1 MNAVCPWRHHLECF
15 HMICGTIHHMH
26 HQKTSGLLL
35 PCCHSCPMAYGNCR
49 KVSLTLS
56 VPCIFLFETLEL
68 EGRGSWSHWKYRSV
82 NVGGAHHC
90 HTFGLMAH
98 VHSAGRWGMQS
109 QTPHNRCHSFAVGL
123 AWCAEPSLG
132 PLLAKL
138 LPPVHQF
145 EHLDVSSAD
154 GELPNAWYPTMP
166 KRSKRALTLSWRQWI
181 SWKPQHLL
189 PASLPTAASHGAL
202 SSSVPPWWGGFYER
216 LVGMVK
222 RCLNK
227 ILGKASLKMMELI
240 TVLNEIEAILN
251 SRPLTYPYSDIN
263 DGPPLTPSHFLCG
276 YRLMSLPSPH
286 EPSQE
291 KYPDH
296 TPTESSKEIL
306 TSKAR
311 YHARL
316 IDRFWSI
323 WRREYL
329 TDLREFHSRYIKGK
343 RVSKE
348 SNITVGDIVLVHD
361 NLPRYQWR
369 LATVTRV
376 IPSSKDGLVRA
387 ASLRVSNGNEIR
399 RPIEKL
405 YPLEI
410 SEDSDQTM
418 ATPKVDEPAIKGARP
433 NPRESATRARLKIK
447 QQAVARSDLNDWELY
462 SSRLSNTCGI

>member
-1 MNAVCPWRHHLECF
+1 MTGVDFAGPLFVCGLAREQSKVYLCLFTCASTRAVHLE
-15 HMICGTIHHMH
+15 
-26 HQKTSGLLL
+26 L
-35 PCCHSCPMAYGNCR
+35 
-49 KVSLTLS
+49 V
-56 VPCIFLFETLEL
+56 E
-68 EGRGSWSHWKYRSV
+68 
-82 NVGGAHHC
+82 
-90 HTFGLMAH
+90 
-98 VHSAGRWGMQS
+98 
-109 QTPHNRCHSFAVGL
+109 
-123 AWCAEPSLG
+123 
-132 PLLAKL
+132 
-138 LPPVHQF
+138 
-145 EHLDVSSAD
+145 D
-154 GELPNAWYPTMP
+154 
-166 KRSKRALTLSWRQWI
+166 
-181 SWKPQHLL
+181 L
-189 PASLPTAASHGAL
+189 PADTFVRAFRRFISRRGTPECMISDNAKTFKA
-202 SSSVPPWWGGFYER
+202 SSSSILVSVDQLYASAPTSSFLADRGITWRFIVERAPWWGGFYER

-222 RCLNK
+222 RCLKK
-227 ILGKASLKMMELI
+227 ILGKVSLKMMELI
-240 TVLNEIEAILN
+240 TVLNKIEAILN

-263 DGPPLTPSHFLCG
+263 DGPPLMPSHFLCG

-291 KYPDH
+291 KDPDY

-316 IDRFWSI
+316 TDRFWSI

-348 SNITVGDIVLVHD
+348 SNIKVGDIVLVHD
-361 NLPRYQWR
+361 NLPCCQWR

-387 ASLRVSNGNEIR
+387 ASLHVSNGNEIR

-410 SEDSDQTM
+410 SEDSEQTM

-433 NPRESATRARLKIK
+433 NPREFAIRARLKIK
-447 QQAVARSDLNDWELY
+447 QQAVVRSDLTDCELY